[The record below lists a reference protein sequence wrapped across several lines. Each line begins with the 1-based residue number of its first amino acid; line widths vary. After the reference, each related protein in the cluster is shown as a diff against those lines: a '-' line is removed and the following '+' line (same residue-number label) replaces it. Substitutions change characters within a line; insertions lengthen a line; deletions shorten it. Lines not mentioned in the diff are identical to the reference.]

1 MAKTYRENGWDEV
14 NTALHALCKSESLW
28 IIKQQSFT
36 PRYHLKDKDKCVNS
50 IDILLA
56 AETSSNA
63 HEDLK
68 ISFEDSHD
76 DYDDDS
82 HWKTIIPWMANRFW
96 GNSGEQFPKKAQ
108 MLRAKKEVEERRYHQ
123 LRLPMK
129 KNVRRSRSQGDCGNT
144 TI

>member
-1 MAKTYRENGWDEV
+1 MDKYDIDKDKHVDKKNGG
-14 NTALHALCKSESLW
+14 
-28 IIKQQSFT
+28 
-36 PRYHLKDKDKCVNS
+36 KDKCVNS

-56 AETSSNA
+56 AETSGNV

-82 HWKTIIPWMANRFW
+82 HWITITHWMANRFW

-108 MLRAKKEVEERRYHQ
+108 MLGGKCFGQKKR
-123 LRLPMK
+123 
-129 KNVRRSRSQGDCGNT
+129 
-144 TI
+144 